1 MRAWKPARIED
12 IAERIVIGPFG
23 SRMKSEIYTESGVP
37 VIRGTNL
44 TGGKTFSGD
53 WVYVSEETADS
64 LASCNAVAG
73 DLVFPHRGAIGEVGI
88 VPGDRRRYMLS
99 TSLMMLRCDAEQANP
114 LFLYYFFKSDAGR
127 HELLKNASQV
137 GTPGI
142 GQPLTSLKAIE
153 LLLPT
158 LEEQHEIAR
167 VLVSLDD
174 KIALNRHLSETLE
187 AIAQALFQSW
197 FVDFDPVRAKASG
210 EASESICQRLGLT
223 TELLALFPEQ
233 LVDSE
238 LGEIPEGWTWSDI
251 GSQIKVLGG
260 GTPSTKNPE
269 YWDEGSIYWATP
281 KDLSGNKS
289 KVILGTDRK
298 ITEAGLASITS
309 ELLPTDTV
317 LLSSRAPVGYL
328 ALTKAPMAIN
338 QGFIAMKCDE
348 LLTPEFVLHWAMFS
362 MPEIQ
367 QRASGTTFQE
377 ISKKNFRTIPV
388 LIPNVAVVEAFSLC
402 AKFIYEK
409 ITENIAESTCLGE
422 MRDSLLPKLLSGEIS
437 PDRGRDD

>member
-88 VPGDRRRYMLS
+88 VPGDRRRYMLL